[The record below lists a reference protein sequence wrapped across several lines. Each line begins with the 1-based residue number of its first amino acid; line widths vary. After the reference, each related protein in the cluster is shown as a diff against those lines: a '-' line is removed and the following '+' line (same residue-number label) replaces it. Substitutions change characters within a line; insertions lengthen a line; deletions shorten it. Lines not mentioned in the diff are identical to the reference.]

1 MLLSTISTVLTV
13 LYLQY
18 LLFRFILRLLIMF
31 WMIPLSV
38 WASIWWFGWRRR
50 KSQQRSWTKHLHEQ
64 RISSWPFAL
73 KKLQKSNRQD
83 LVFIRPPGISNG
95 AFNLRMDNI
104 WFCKI
109 LLLFQVE
116 SKTDFG
122 MKRHSC
128 AFVSVMEEYTGPQR
142 PGERL
147 ILLIIL
153 IVNLCY

>member
-1 MLLSTISTVLTV
+1 MDT
-13 LYLQY
+13 LQK
-18 LLFRFILRLLIMF
+18 LPSSKGKGHIVIFNTLAI
-31 WMIPLSV
+31 
-38 WASIWWFGWRRR
+38 GH
-50 KSQQRSWTKHLHEQ
+50 TKHPHEQ

-83 LVFIRPPGISNG
+83 FVFICPPGISNG
-95 AFNLRMDNI
+95 SFNLRMDNI

-153 IVNLCY
+153 IVNFSY